1 MADDV
6 SGLADGRVVDAERLG
21 KAYGRSIVLRDLT
34 LSVAAGESV
43 AIFGPN
49 GAGKSTTLRL
59 LAGLTAPTSGSLRLL
74 GADGTSADVRRRV
87 GLVAH
92 QSFLYPD
99 LTARENLLFY
109 ARMYGLDDAAG
120 RVDAWLERVVLVD
133 VGDRPVRLFSRGMEQ
148 RLALARAL
156 IHDPELVL
164 LDEPWSG
171 LDAAAA
177 DWLGELLLEL
187 RDRGRTIVL
196 ATHDFERGLAVATR
210 VLIVHRGSVAWDA
223 PVGAESASAVDAIY
237 RRITG
242 AVAA

>member
-1 MADDV
+1 MADGV
-6 SGLADGRVVDAERLG
+6 SGLGDGRVVHAENLG
-21 KAYGRSIVLRDLT
+21 KAFGRSVVLRDLT
-34 LSVAAGESV
+34 LSVTAGEAV
-43 AIFGPN
+43 VIFGPN
-49 GAGKSTTLRL
+49 GAGKSTLLRL
-59 LAGLTAPTSGSLRLL
+59 LAGLTAPSTGSLRLL
-74 GADGTSADVRRRV
+74 GTDPASADVRRRV

-109 ARMYGLDDAAG
+109 ARMYGLGDAAS
-120 RVDAWLERVVLVD
+120 RAEAWLERVALVD

-148 RLALARAL
+148 RLALARSL
-156 IHDPELVL
+156 IHDPEVVL

-177 DWLGELLLEL
+177 DWLGGLLLEL
-187 RDRGRTIVL
+187 RGRGRTIVL

-210 VLIVHRGSVAWDA
+210 VLIVHRGRIAWDA
-223 PVGAESASAVDAIY
+223 PVEAASAVNAVY
-237 RRITG
+237 RQITG